1 MTMEQTVKAFQNAMK
16 KLEQAGRL
24 VHIAGTN
31 MPEEVVSQLDE
42 IEEKIEYLEHSLVS
56 DEYEFDDEDE
66 G

>member
-1 MTMEQTVKAFQNAMK
+1 
-16 KLEQAGRL
+16 
-24 VHIAGTN
+24 